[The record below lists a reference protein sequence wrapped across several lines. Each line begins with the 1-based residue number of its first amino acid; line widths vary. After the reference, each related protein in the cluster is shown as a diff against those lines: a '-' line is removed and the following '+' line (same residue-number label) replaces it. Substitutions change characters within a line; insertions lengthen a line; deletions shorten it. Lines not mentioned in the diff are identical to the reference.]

1 MKNVIIYITLLLT
14 LCGCAA
20 KKSYSERILHDS
32 VYLVRDSIVI
42 RHVKDSVSERKETGI
57 TQKGDTVY
65 VNTERVIERWRLQI
79 DTVTVER
86 ASAKVQQEKAVQK
99 TVTEKPMPL
108 RWVIYGLVVL
118 FLIILTIF
126 FIRLFHRLLVS

>member
-1 MKNVIIYITLLLT
+1 MKNVIIYITLLMT

-32 VYLVRDSIVI
+32 VYLVRDSIVL

-65 VNTERVIERWRLQI
+65 VNTVRIIERWRVQV

-86 ASAKVQQEKAVQK
+86 ASAKVQQEKTQEK
-99 TVTEKPMPL
+99 TVKEKPMSL
-108 RWVIYGLVVL
+108 RWVIYGCVVL
-118 FLIILTIF
+118 FLIIIIIF
-126 FIRLFHRLLVS
+126 LFRLFHRLLV